1 MKHVSCFLGRLQN
14 SVLAAS
20 SRNSSKHWGVGW
32 QSVCAVNNGCILPKT
47 LATVLPPPYIKIF
60 LGEVTSQTTAEQED
74 LRGRHVF
81 SWILRPFPCL
91 FRIFMELGES
101 GYVSLWNFFW
111 NLSHWKKNSQKTL
124 NLSFQQL
131 SLHANVNFCWVPPD
145 NPSALTLPVIQSVSL
160 QTEFLGVSMAK
171 TWRNGPI
178 VQTIL
183 GQNWAPTQNLFYL
196 RLLHYIRWLCM
207 EDITPEIT

>member
-60 LGEVTSQTTAEQED
+60 LREVTSQTTAEQED

-101 GYVSLWNFFW
+101 GYVSLWNFFLELKPLEEKYPENFELEFSTAQPSRQCQLLLDSPW
-111 NLSHWKKNSQKTL
+111 QSLCINTPCDTICLPADIILRCLHGQNLEKWAYCANHFRSELGPNPEL
-124 NLSFQQL
+124 VLSEVA
-131 SLHANVNFCWVPPD
+131 SLH
-145 NPSALTLPVIQSVSL
+145 
-160 QTEFLGVSMAK
+160 
-171 TWRNGPI
+171 
-178 VQTIL
+178 
-183 GQNWAPTQNLFYL
+183 
-196 RLLHYIRWLCM
+196 
-207 EDITPEIT
+207 